1 MSSASLPSDA
11 RQVTE
16 PEWLTKAVILAI
28 HDEQLAEHGGGTGVR
43 DDGLLD
49 SALARPQNRLAYD
62 AAADLATL
70 AAAYAFGI
78 SQGRAFID
86 GNSRTSSV
94 TTRTFLQLNGFKL
107 FAGDAEKLEIWTSLA
122 AGELS
127 EDELA
132 GWLRVITF
140 KT

>member
-1 MSSASLPSDA
+1 M
-11 RQVTE
+11 
-16 PEWLTKAVILAI
+16 EWITRDLVLAI
-28 HDEQLAEHGGGTGVR
+28 HDAQIAEHGGIAGLR
-43 DDGLLD
+43 DPAVLD
-49 SALARPQNRLAYD
+49 SILARPRQLAAQGD
-62 AAADLATL
+62 RSTDFVAL

-78 SQGRAFID
+78 SQGRAFTD

-127 EDELA
+127 EEELA

>member
-1 MSSASLPSDA
+1 
-11 RQVTE
+11 VTE
-16 PEWLTKAVILAI
+16 WITRDLVLAI
-28 HDEQLAEHGGGTGVR
+28 HDAQIAEHGGIAGLR
-43 DDGLLD
+43 DPAVLD
-49 SALARPQNRLAYD
+49 SILARPRQLAAQGD
-62 AAADLATL
+62 RATDIVAL
-70 AAAYAFGI
+70 AAACAFGI
-78 SQGRAFID
+78 SQGRAFMD

-127 EDELA
+127 EEELA